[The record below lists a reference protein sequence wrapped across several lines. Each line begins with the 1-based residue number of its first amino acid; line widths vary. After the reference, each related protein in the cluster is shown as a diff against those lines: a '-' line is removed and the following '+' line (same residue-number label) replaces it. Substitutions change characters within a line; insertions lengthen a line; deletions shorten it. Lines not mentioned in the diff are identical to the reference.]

1 MRPERDSKITV
12 LIAGEP
18 RIATVLTDGRLSNG
32 ADEIGFWW
40 MLDRD
45 PAVPQEGYDV
55 DEGIRWIRG
64 EHMADSDE
72 AQALLSAKKLWESGQ
87 PQGAPGVTGATGATG
102 PTGCPTGPRGPI
114 GPVGASGSSFSLR
127 SRGVPFSSA

>member
-32 ADEIGFWW
+32 ADEIGFYW

-45 PAVPQEGYDV
+45 PAVPQESYDV

-64 EHMADSDE
+64 EHAADSNE
-72 AQALLSAKKLWESGQ
+72 VQALLAAKKLWESGQ
-87 PQGAPGVTGATGATG
+87 LQGSPGVTGPTGVTGATG
-102 PTGCPTGPRGPI
+102 
-114 GPVGASGSSFSLR
+114 PVGPPGHYSLGSR
-127 SRGVPFSSA
+127 SRFISRH

>member
-1 MRPERDSKITV
+1 MRPARDSKITV

-18 RIATVLTDGRLSNG
+18 RIATVITGGRLSNG

-45 PAVPQEGYDV
+45 PAVPQEGYDA

-64 EHMADSDE
+64 EHAADSDE
-72 AQALLSAKKLWESGQ
+72 VQALLSARKLWESGQ
-87 PQGAPGVTGATGATG
+87 PQVAPGVTGPTG
-102 PTGCPTGPRGPI
+102 PTGCPTGPDGLPGPP
-114 GPVGASGSSFSLR
+114 GHYSLGSR
-127 SRGVPFSSA
+127 SRFISRH